1 MKLLNENL
9 WYCDVCK
16 EHVNATKKV
25 DIYKAPEY
33 LILHLNRNEE
43 KKDYT
48 MINFPLEGLDMTEYV
63 INQQVNIENI
73 NMDEEQK
80 EGEKKK
86 LLYDCYAVVNHDVK
100 ENVYTAIVQ
109 NFKDH

>member
-1 MKLLNENL
+1 
-9 WYCDVCK
+9 
-16 EHVNATKKV
+16 
-25 DIYKAPEY
+25 
-33 LILHLNRNEE
+33 
-43 KKDYT
+43 

-73 NMDEEQK
+73 NMGEEQK

-86 LLYDCYAVVNHDVK
+86 LLYDCYAVVNHDVIEEK
-100 ENVYTAIVQ
+100 VYTAIIK